1 MYLCCNTV
9 HVYLY
14 SQSTVSLLH
23 KYGKL
28 CILIVSVVCI
38 CVFAYAC
45 EYACVLA
52 RVSVSVVCL
61 CACHDVCDTIPLTS

>member
-1 MYLCCNTV
+1 MYVLMLYIFTMYLCCNTV

-28 CILIVSVVCI
+28 YILIVSVVCI

-52 RVSVSVVCL
+52 CVSVHL
-61 CACHDVCDTIPLTS
+61 CMS